1 MPTNLVKTEH
11 DEKLWSSAKAQ
22 AKAQGHAEDWA
33 YVNSIYQ
40 SMKKEGM
47 LSKLAAALNTR
58 RGHVRQ
64 ETLRPIPN
72 YSYMPVRI
80 TIQEHLADRRGLHWD
95 LRIVTPRT
103 ALSFV
108 IPRPKLEGEPGD
120 RNTWIRMP
128 DHRKAYADWS
138 GTIPHGQ
145 YGGGTVKVVKNYNG
159 VLNTRDGKL
168 DLFFDTGGQY
178 QKISI
183 TPGKDKKMYY
193 AIHRSLPKEHHWQD
207 RPQYK
212 AIDTIS
218 DNLMASEKLDGALVY
233 AVLGANGI
241 TFTSRRKSTSGELI
255 QKENHVPWLRDTK
268 VPKQYQGL
276 ILAGELVHPKGF
288 SFLTPILNS
297 SPHNAVKLQHL
308 FGRVQFR
315 PHNVL
320 NRSMT
325 YKEKVELLQGMAKNL
340 NNKLISTPKYSNNPD
355 ELWNEVKRKGGEG
368 IVLFDPESADPTMY
382 KKKLWQTYTG
392 EVVSIDPGTGKYSNA
407 LGSMLVMDKNGNTV
421 RIGGGQGL
429 TDEMRREIFENPRKY
444 LGKKIRVVAQG
455 TTGRS
460 LRQPRFHGWDLDERP
475 LDIFGPGDT
484 LYNLAHQSL
493 NNNLEGIL

>member
-429 TDEMRREIFENPRKY
+429 TDEMRR
-444 LGKKIRVVAQG
+444 
-455 TTGRS
+455 
-460 LRQPRFHGWDLDERP
+460 
-475 LDIFGPGDT
+475 
-484 LYNLAHQSL
+484 
-493 NNNLEGIL
+493 